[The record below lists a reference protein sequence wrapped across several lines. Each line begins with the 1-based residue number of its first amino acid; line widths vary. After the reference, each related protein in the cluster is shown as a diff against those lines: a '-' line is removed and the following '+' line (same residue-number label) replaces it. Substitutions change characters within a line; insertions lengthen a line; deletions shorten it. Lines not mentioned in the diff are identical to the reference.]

1 MMRAYIHAFVC
12 RCMRPFRRAAYRRS
26 PGEVPV
32 RARGVCEEPVPEPA
46 HALRQAAAETP
57 RAPDGLLLR
66 DRTAFLR
73 STGG

>member
-1 MMRAYIHAFVC
+1 M
-12 RCMRPFRRAAYRRS
+12 
-26 PGEVPV
+26 
-32 RARGVCEEPVPEPA
+32 RARGVCEEPIPKPA

-66 DRTAFLR
+66 HRTAFLR

>member
-1 MMRAYIHAFVC
+1 MRAL
-12 RCMRPFRRAAYRRS
+12 RRPAHRRS
-26 PGEVPV
+26 SGEISVCSG
-32 RARGVCEEPVPEPA
+32 GVCEESVPEPA

-66 DRTAFLR
+66 HRTAFLR